1 MKQKE
6 MIELVQQH
14 HPHMGE
20 KEIRKLLNRAM
31 DNFTEAT
38 EILDTSYA
46 ETTVANQRY
55 YDLNSNV
62 LKISKVTLTD
72 SNGRSFFI
80 GKALGTPEEQDKD
93 LI

>member
-20 KEIRKLLNRAM
+20 KEIRKLLNREM
-31 DNFTEAT
+31 DNFTEST
-38 EILDTSYA
+38 GILEASYTD
-46 ETTVANQRY
+46 TTVANQRF
-55 YDLNSNV
+55 YDLNSNI

-72 SNGRSFFI
+72 SDGRSFHI
-80 GKALGTPEEQDKD
+80 GKVMGTPEEQDKD
-93 LI
+93 LV